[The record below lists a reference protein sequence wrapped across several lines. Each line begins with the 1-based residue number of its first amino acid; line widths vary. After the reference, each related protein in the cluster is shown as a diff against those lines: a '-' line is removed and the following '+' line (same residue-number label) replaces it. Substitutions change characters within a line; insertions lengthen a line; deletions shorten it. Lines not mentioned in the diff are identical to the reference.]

1 MIIMIKS
8 DNDSNDEM
16 MMEYNLWL
24 LMGNGIVVDSI
35 SGMIMA

>member
-35 SGMIMA
+35 SEMIMA